1 MKRNV
6 RTPRSRASSRGIL
19 KVSRDMS
26 RSNVRIHT
34 NVARNFLDSVIGIF
48 GGPRVS
54 NRYYGKGSS
63 NGPLECRSDSE
74 HVAQEEMQRKELQRS
89 GKRTVTMI

>member
-1 MKRNV
+1 M
-6 RTPRSRASSRGIL
+6 RTSRSRASSRGIL

-63 NGPLECRSDSE
+63 SGPLECRSDSKF
-74 HVAQEEMQRKELQRS
+74 VAQKHAAERVTEEREENNDLMK
-89 GKRTVTMI
+89 